1 MAGGRR
7 THPSQEKA
15 QRRVSE
21 RFFDTNIVIDM
32 LHNRPAAWAELRNV
46 QRAWIS
52 RMTWIEVMSGV
63 PDDAG
68 TETEE
73 FLRLFAMSEIDEEV
87 ARRAAAL
94 RHQRKSL
101 KSPEARIIASAQV
114 SGRILVTRNTKDFP
128 AEMPG
133 IRVPY
138 TVRSEAK

>member
-1 MAGGRR
+1 M
-7 THPSQEKA
+7 
-15 QRRVSE
+15 SE

-32 LHNRPAAWAELRNV
+32 LHNRPAAWAEVRIV
-46 QRAWIS
+46 TRAWIS

-63 PDDAG
+63 PDNAA

-73 FLRLFAMSEIDEEV
+73 FLRLFAMSEIDEEI

-101 KSPEARIIASAQV
+101 KSPDAVILASAQV

-138 TVRSEAK
+138 KVESKAK

>member
-1 MAGGRR
+1 M
-7 THPSQEKA
+7 
-15 QRRVSE
+15 SE

-32 LHNRPAAWAELRNV
+32 LHNRPAAWAEVRNV
-46 QRAWIS
+46 TRAWIS

-63 PDDAG
+63 PDNAA

-73 FLRLFAMSEIDEEV
+73 FLRLFAMSEIDEEI

-101 KSPEARIIASAQV
+101 KSPDAVILASAQV

-138 TVRSEAK
+138 KVESKAK

>member
-1 MAGGRR
+1 M
-7 THPSQEKA
+7 
-15 QRRVSE
+15 SE

-32 LHNRPAAWAELRNV
+32 LHNRPAAWSEVRSV
-46 QRAWIS
+46 TRAWIS

-63 PDDAG
+63 PDDAAK
-68 TETEE
+68 ETEE
-73 FLRLFAMSEIDEEV
+73 FLRLFAMCEIDEEIG
-87 ARRAAAL
+87 RRAAAI

-101 KSPEARIIASAQV
+101 KSPDAIILASAQV

-138 TVRSEAK
+138 KAPKETK

>member
-1 MAGGRR
+1 MAGCQR
-7 THPSQEKA
+7 SDAAQEEIKS
-15 QRRVSE
+15 RVSE

-32 LHNRPAAWAELRNV
+32 LHNRPAAWSEVRSV
-46 QRAWIS
+46 TRAWIS

-63 PDDAG
+63 PDDAAK
-68 TETEE
+68 ETEE
-73 FLRLFAMSEIDEEV
+73 FLRLFAMCEIDEEIG
-87 ARRAAAL
+87 RRAAAI

-101 KSPEARIIASAQV
+101 KSPDAIILASAQV

-138 TVRSEAK
+138 KAPKETK

>member
-1 MAGGRR
+1 MAGCGKSFC
-7 THPSQEKA
+7 TKEKA
-15 QRRVSE
+15 QGRVSE

-32 LHNRPAAWAELRNV
+32 LHNRPAAWAEVRNV
-46 QRAWIS
+46 TRAWIS

-63 PDDAG
+63 PDNAT

-73 FLRLFAMSEIDEEV
+73 FLRLFAMSEIDEEIG
-87 ARRAAAL
+87 RRASAL

-101 KSPEARIIASAQV
+101 KSPDAIILASAQV

-133 IRVPY
+133 IRIPY
-138 TVRSEAK
+138 TVQQKAK

>member
-1 MAGGRR
+1 M
-7 THPSQEKA
+7 
-15 QRRVSE
+15 SE

-32 LHNRPAAWAELRNV
+32 LHNRPAAWAEVRIV
-46 QRAWIS
+46 TRAWIS

-63 PDDAG
+63 PDNAA

-73 FLRLFAMSEIDEEV
+73 FLRLFAMSEIDEEI

-94 RHQRKSL
+94 RHQRKLL
-101 KSPEARIIASAQV
+101 KSPDAVILASAQV

-138 TVRSEAK
+138 KVESKAK

>member
-1 MAGGRR
+1 MAGCAWSFR
-7 THPSQEKA
+7 TQEKA
-15 QRRVSE
+15 QGSVSE

-32 LHNRPAAWAELRNV
+32 LHNRPAAWAEVRNV
-46 QRAWIS
+46 TRAWIS

-63 PDDAG
+63 PDSAT

-73 FLRLFAMSEIDEEV
+73 FLRLFAMSEIDEEIG
-87 ARRAAAL
+87 RRAAAL

-101 KSPEARIIASAQV
+101 KSPDAIILASAQV

-133 IRVPY
+133 IRIPY
-138 TVRSEAK
+138 TVQQKEK